1 MRLWCQVP
9 TTVKEESFVAPTE
22 LGRRFKGI
30 WRDGVNSREN
40 KIPAV
45 GQPRSGR
52 VVGFGQDKE
61 RNGTESLLPFLAFL
75 ASHSMYLLL
84 FLPLVSE
91 RFQVL
96 VHHIY
101 R

>member
-9 TTVKEESFVAPTE
+9 TTANEESFVAPTE

-52 VVGFGQDKE
+52 VVGLGQDKE
-61 RNGTESLLPFLAFL
+61 RNGISSPVFGVSCF
-75 ASHSMYLLL
+75 
-84 FLPLVSE
+84 PLYVPTPVFAVGE
-91 RFQVL
+91 
-96 VHHIY
+96 
-101 R
+101 